1 MIFISRV
8 IETIRAEVHFLRGEG
23 RGWTL
28 LAIAGGWLVILGL
41 RYLIPAL
48 LPQIKAD
55 FGISNATAGLAITV
69 IWITYAFMQFPA
81 GLLAD
86 RFGERLLLIAS
97 LLCTAVGVAAISI
110 APEFVVFLIA
120 CGVFG
125 VGTGFYGPSRSTAV
139 STLYA
144 PNDEAAFG
152 VVLGAGSLGA
162 ALIPLVVQ
170 PVTAQFGWQIA
181 VGASLPLFFGGVIA
195 LRRAMPQL
203 HAAEDSSERP
213 VQGDLTMITTG
224 IRRRPV
230 VVGVGI
236 ATISLFVFQ
245 ALTAFLPVYLI
256 ATKGISQQLA
266 TVLFAELF
274 ITGALF
280 QVRIGAAANQYG
292 ERRVLVVTVLVS
304 TLALF
309 VLPFVQRVPALAV
322 VILGISARFGIPSV
336 VNAYIVGALPDAVH
350 SSAWGLLRTGFFAVA
365 ATGSTVVGVLADAG
379 LFDAAILG
387 LGALTGVAALL
398 IVALSPRRTL
408 ERPE

>member
-1 MIFISRV
+1 MIFVSRV
-8 IETIRAEVHFLRGEG
+8 VENVRAEVHFLRGEG

-55 FGISNATAGLAITV
+55 FGVSNATAGLAITV

-110 APEFVVFLIA
+110 APEFVVFLLA

-170 PVTAQFGWQIA
+170 PVTARFGWQIA
-181 VGASLPLFFGGVIA
+181 VGVSIPLFFGGVLA
-195 LRRAMPQL
+195 LRRAMPQS
-203 HAAEDSSERP
+203 HTAHGSSK
-213 VQGDLTMITTG
+213 QSLSDDLSMILTG
-224 IRRRPV
+224 ICRRPV
-230 VVGVGI
+230 IVGVGI

-256 ATKGISQQLA
+256 ATKGISQ
-266 TVLFAELF
+266 
-274 ITGALF
+274 
-280 QVRIGAAANQYG
+280 
-292 ERRVLVVTVLVS
+292 
-304 TLALF
+304 
-309 VLPFVQRVPALAV
+309 
-322 VILGISARFGIPSV
+322 
-336 VNAYIVGALPDAVH
+336 
-350 SSAWGLLRTGFFAVA
+350 
-365 ATGSTVVGVLADAG
+365 
-379 LFDAAILG
+379 
-387 LGALTGVAALL
+387 
-398 IVALSPRRTL
+398 
-408 ERPE
+408 